1 MTVPTTRAGRDNAAI
16 PPRVAV
22 VMPGDLPALMAAMT
36 AGDKRAAQRVQPV
49 LKLVE
54 HIRSKKGRGS
64 TCPCCRGK
72 ISGPFATVL
81 IRQAENAE
89 PSFAAAIC
97 TDCAGTAEEAA
108 AAGEALARRMGEGG

>member
-1 MTVPTTRAGRDNAAI
+1 MPAAKATA
-16 PPRVAV
+16 PRVTV
-22 VMPGDLPALMAAMT
+22 VMPGEIPGLMSAMT
-36 AGDKRAAQRVQPV
+36 AGDKRAAQLLPPV

-64 TCPCCRGK
+64 TCPCCRGQ

-81 IRQAENAE
+81 IYKAGSAE

-97 TDCAGTAEEAA
+97 AGCASTAEAAA
-108 AAGEALARRMGEGG
+108 AAGEALARRMWESD

>member
-1 MTVPTTRAGRDNAAI
+1 MTTAAARGVRDNATT

-22 VMPGDLPALMAAMT
+22 VMPSDVPALMSAMT
-36 AGDKRAAQRVQPV
+36 AGDKSAAQLLPPV

-64 TCPCCRGK
+64 TCPCCRER

-81 IRQAENAE
+81 IYKAGSAE

-97 TDCAGTAEEAA
+97 TDCASTAEEATA
-108 AAGEALARRMGEGG
+108 VGEVLARRMWESS